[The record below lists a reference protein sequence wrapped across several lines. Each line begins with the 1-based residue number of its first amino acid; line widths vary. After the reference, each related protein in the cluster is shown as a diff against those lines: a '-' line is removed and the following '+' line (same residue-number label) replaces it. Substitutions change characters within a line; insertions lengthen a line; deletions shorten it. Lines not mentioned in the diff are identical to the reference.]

1 MGQPVVYFEI
11 VGKDREALRSFYSE
25 LFGWDIA
32 PAPINPDYGFV
43 DRVTKAQGGRNPGA
57 VGGVPESPS
66 STWVLKP

>member
-32 PAPINPDYGFV
+32 PGADQPGLRLRRSRD
-43 DRVTKAQGGRNPGA
+43 QGPGSRNPGA
-57 VGGVPESPS
+57 VAGVPERPS
-66 STWVLKP
+66 STWALKP